1 MILYFETDGLLK
13 TYNYTDPSTPNVL
26 AVVIDDKTHYIKQA
40 KGYTVPKHITDI
52 NGITDEKLANGYT
65 IKEIVNILYKV
76 VGEKIYTFSIA
87 FQETLFASLFHKDQ
101 EAEPYFFVDSPYDPG
116 DDVKKIPKPG
126 FIDLLELAR
135 DHVAIPNASG
145 NFKYPSFKECVAK
158 FNLEGSKSE
167 MLKKLKDILVSGDT
181 ASVGKPRKL
190 SLKELVTK
198 ASNSSG
204 DEHSGWIV
212 RLCEQLKSYKSNFAK
227 RYTQDPNV
235 AESCFNAAVLQLV
248 KHYSNYDNIHYAFR
262 NVYAQALVN
271 EVVTYNTIV
280 PVKRVTNIM
289 KATRSNYDGTS
300 LNDEKMTNL
309 TQKDLKYITKY
320 TNSVSIVKH
329 DKTSVTEDNDYLID
343 LKRALSTLGELNE
356 LVICRLY
363 GLFDYHKTPK
373 RSLIEEF
380 GKGVVDRA
388 LRALKNPDFKDL
400 LREYV

>member
-1 MILYFETDGLLK
+1 M
-13 TYNYTDPSTPNVL
+13 
-26 AVVIDDKTHYIKQA
+26 IDDKTHYIKQA
-40 KGYTVPKHITDI
+40 EGYTVPAHITAI
-52 NGITDEKLANGYT
+52 NGITDEKLAKGYT
-65 IKEIVNILYKV
+65 IKEITDILND
-76 VGEKIYTFSIA
+76 GSEGFSTYTINKD
-87 FQETLFASLFHKDQ
+87 FQDTMLASL
-101 EAEPYFFVDSPYDPG
+101 YFKVNRPTPAI
-116 DDVKKIPKPG
+116 VLV
-126 FIDLLELAR
+126 DLLELAR

-145 NFKYPSFKECVAK
+145 NFKYPSLKECIAK
-158 FNLEGSKSE
+158 FNLEGSKYE
-167 MLKKLKDILVSGDT
+167 MLKKLKGILVSGNT
-181 ASVGKPRKL
+181 ASVGKSRKM

-198 ASNSSG
+198 AATSSG

-212 RLCEQLKSYKSNFAK
+212 RLCEQLKSYKSNFAT

-289 KATRSNYDGTS
+289 KATRSNFDGTS

-309 TQKDLKYITKY
+309 TKKDLKYITKY

-343 LKRALSTLGELNE
+343 LKRALSTLGEINE
-356 LVICRLY
+356 LVICRLF
-363 GLFDYHKTPK
+363 GLFGYTKTSK

-380 GKGVVDRA
+380 GKGVVSRA

>member
-13 TYNYTDPSTPNVL
+13 THNYKDLSTPNVL
-26 AVVIDDKTHYIKQA
+26 AVIIDNKIKYVEQA
-40 KGYTVPKHITDI
+40 PNYKIPKHITDI
-52 NGITDEKLANGYT
+52 NGITDVDLNAPFAT
-65 IKEIVNILYKV
+65 PMQKV
-76 VGEKIYTFSIA
+76 VEILMEEVVKKEHIIYTFNKD
-87 FQETLFASLFHKDQ
+87 FQETMFSNLFYKAGSVV
-101 EAEPYFFVDSPYDPG
+101 PIVVFV
-116 DDVKKIPKPG
+116 
-126 FIDLLELAR
+126 DLLELAR

-145 NFKYPSFKECVAK
+145 NFKYPSFKECITK

-198 ASNSSG
+198 AANSSG

-212 RLCEQLKSYKSNFAK
+212 RLCEQLKSYKSNFAT

-300 LNDEKMTNL
+300 FNDEKMTNL

-320 TNSVSIVKH
+320 TNSVSIIKH

>member
-1 MILYFETDGLLK
+1 MILYVETDGLLK
-13 TYNYTDPSTPNVL
+13 THNYKDPSTPNVL

-40 KGYTVPKHITDI
+40 EGYTVPKHITDI

-65 IKEIVNILYKV
+65 IKEVLNIIDD
-76 VGEKIYTFSIA
+76 VGVEGFTTYTFNKD
-87 FQETLFASLFHKDQ
+87 FQETMLSSLYFKTDTPIPAIVFA
-101 EAEPYFFVDSPYDPG
+101 
-116 DDVKKIPKPG
+116 
-126 FIDLLELAR
+126 DLLELAR

-198 ASNSSG
+198 AANSSG
-204 DEHSGWIV
+204 DVHSGWIV

>member
-13 TYNYTDPSTPNVL
+13 THNYKDPSTPNVL

-40 KGYTVPKHITDI
+40 KGYTVPAHITAI
-52 NGITDEKLANGYT
+52 NGITDEKLAKGYT
-65 IKEIVNILYKV
+65 IKEITDILCD
-76 VGEKIYTFSIA
+76 GSEGFSTYTINKD
-87 FQETLFASLFHKDQ
+87 FQDTMLASL
-101 EAEPYFFVDSPYDPG
+101 YFKANRPTPAIVL
-116 DDVKKIPKPG
+116 V
-126 FIDLLELAR
+126 DLLELAR

-145 NFKYPSFKECVAK
+145 NFKYPSLKECIAK
-158 FNLEGSKSE
+158 FNLEGSKYE
-167 MLKKLKDILVSGDT
+167 MLKKLKDILVSGNT
-181 ASVGKPRKL
+181 ASVGKPRKM

-198 ASNSSG
+198 AATSSG

-212 RLCEQLKSYKSNFAK
+212 RLCEQLKSYKSNFAT

-289 KATRSNYDGTS
+289 KATRSNFDGTS

-309 TQKDLKYITKY
+309 TKKDLKYITKY

-356 LVICRLY
+356 LVICRLF
-363 GLFDYHKTPK
+363 GLFGYTKTSK

-380 GKGVVDRA
+380 GKGVVSRA

>member
-13 TYNYTDPSTPNVL
+13 THNYKDPSTPNVL

-40 KGYTVPKHITDI
+40 EGYTVPAHITAI
-52 NGITDEKLANGYT
+52 NGITDEKLAKGYT
-65 IKEIVNILYKV
+65 IKEITDILND
-76 VGEKIYTFSIA
+76 GSEGFSTYTINKD
-87 FQETLFASLFHKDQ
+87 FQDTMLASL
-101 EAEPYFFVDSPYDPG
+101 YFKVNRPTPAI
-116 DDVKKIPKPG
+116 VLV
-126 FIDLLELAR
+126 DLLELAR

-145 NFKYPSFKECVAK
+145 NFKYPSLKECIAK
-158 FNLEGSKSE
+158 FNLEGSKYE
-167 MLKKLKDILVSGDT
+167 MLKKLKGILVSGNT
-181 ASVGKPRKL
+181 ASVGKSRKM

-198 ASNSSG
+198 AATSSG

-212 RLCEQLKSYKSNFAK
+212 RLCEQLKSYKSNFAT

-289 KATRSNYDGTS
+289 KATRSNFDGTS

-309 TQKDLKYITKY
+309 TKKDLKYITKY

-343 LKRALSTLGELNE
+343 LKRALSTLGEINE
-356 LVICRLY
+356 LVICRLF
-363 GLFDYHKTPK
+363 GLFGYTKTSK

-380 GKGVVDRA
+380 GKGVVSRA

>member
-13 TYNYTDPSTPNVL
+13 THNYKDPSTPNVL

-40 KGYTVPKHITDI
+40 EGYTVPKHITDI

-65 IKEIVNILYKV
+65 IKEVLNIIDD
-76 VGEKIYTFSIA
+76 VGVEGFTTYTFNKD
-87 FQETLFASLFHKDQ
+87 FQETLLSSLYFKTNRPVPAIVFA
-101 EAEPYFFVDSPYDPG
+101 
-116 DDVKKIPKPG
+116 
-126 FIDLLELAR
+126 DLLELAR
-135 DHVAIPNASG
+135 DNVAIPNASG

-181 ASVGKPRKL
+181 ASVGKLRKL

-198 ASNSSG
+198 AANSSG

>member
-13 TYNYTDPSTPNVL
+13 THNYKDPSTPNVL

-40 KGYTVPKHITDI
+40 EGYTVPKHITDI

-65 IKEIVNILYKV
+65 IKEAAATLMREIVKSTFTAHTFNKDFQDTIMSNIFFKADRQV
-76 VGEKIYTFSIA
+76 PIVA
-87 FQETLFASLFHKDQ
+87 F
-101 EAEPYFFVDSPYDPG
+101 V
-116 DDVKKIPKPG
+116 
-126 FIDLLELAR
+126 DLLELAR

-181 ASVGKPRKL
+181 ASVGKLRKL

-198 ASNSSG
+198 AADSSG

-212 RLCEQLKSYKSNFAK
+212 RLCKQLKSYKSNFAK

-289 KATRSNYDGTS
+289 KATRSNFDGTS

>member
-13 TYNYTDPSTPNVL
+13 THNYKDPSTPNVL
-26 AVVIDDKTHYIKQA
+26 AVVIDDNTHYIKQA
-40 KGYTVPKHITDI
+40 EGYTVPAHITAI
-52 NGITDEKLANGYT
+52 NGITDEKLAKGYT
-65 IKEIVNILYKV
+65 IKEITDILND
-76 VGEKIYTFSIA
+76 GSEGFSTYTINKD
-87 FQETLFASLFHKDQ
+87 FQDTMLASL
-101 EAEPYFFVDSPYDPG
+101 YFKVNRPTPAI
-116 DDVKKIPKPG
+116 VLV
-126 FIDLLELAR
+126 DLLELAR

-145 NFKYPSFKECVAK
+145 NFKYPSLKECIAK
-158 FNLEGSKSE
+158 FNLEGSKYE
-167 MLKKLKDILVSGDT
+167 MLKKLKGILVSGNT
-181 ASVGKPRKL
+181 ASVGKSRKM

-198 ASNSSG
+198 AATSSG

-212 RLCEQLKSYKSNFAK
+212 RLCEQLKSYKSNFAT

-289 KATRSNYDGTS
+289 KATRSNFDGTS

-309 TQKDLKYITKY
+309 TKKDLKYITKY

-343 LKRALSTLGELNE
+343 LKRALSTLGEINE
-356 LVICRLY
+356 LVICRLF
-363 GLFDYHKTPK
+363 GLFGYTKTSK

-380 GKGVVDRA
+380 GKGVVSRA